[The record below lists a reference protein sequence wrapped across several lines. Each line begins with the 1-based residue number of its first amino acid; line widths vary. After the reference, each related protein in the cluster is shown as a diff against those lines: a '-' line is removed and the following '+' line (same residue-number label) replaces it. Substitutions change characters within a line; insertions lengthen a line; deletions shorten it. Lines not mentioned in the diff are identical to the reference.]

1 MGEAFSIAS
10 DLLWNQLQIEAF
22 CMGWPSTS
30 ISKNHWKCCILDK
43 MGYVHQKCCE
53 MLRLDIWWFEFF
65 GTCLLPYLLN
75 RESYFTINRIKRIN
89 YESLFHSSSSLWSN
103 KTVWLSESVFCELSD
118 ILNLRISSW
127 CLNRFSGT
135 IEND

>member
-1 MGEAFSIAS
+1 
-10 DLLWNQLQIEAF
+10 
-22 CMGWPSTS
+22 
-30 ISKNHWKCCILDK
+30 

-75 RESYFTINRIKRIN
+75 RESYLTINRIKRIN

-103 KTVWLSESVFCELSD
+103 KTLWSREFVFCKLSE
-118 ILNLRISSW
+118 ILKLMFEQIYGNHLKMINF
-127 CLNRFSGT
+127 LNKKDFLG
-135 IEND
+135 D